1 MPFFN
6 ATGVS
11 RGEVEARMGV
21 REPVREKRQARPK
34 DDLSWPEVGE
44 LAYGYLRIPLALILV
59 EVVYWWATDPA
70 ASFETYQ
77 RAIATVWVGIS
88 NLFWPG
94 SAELAFHGPS
104 QAWTG
109 VNLFDSSFQGG
120 MERLYVSD
128 ECAGIHEIV
137 FLSVLMLLTPGVS
150 TRTRWRSIAG
160 MAVLVQL
167 LNYVRLIALYPIAT
181 NGSVEDMYAFHE
193 FILSQGFLAI
203 LIIIWLA
210 WYIALDQRGLID
222 RKVKPSLS
230 DIPQMKQFRI
240 RDSLPRLSVAIL
252 IFSAVLAV
260 WSTHE
265 VTLNDHNMELKAG
278 AEECY
283 YDTEEKMWTPEF
295 CTDDK
300 MMWEDVW
307 GKSIRGWLFA
317 GIFSLMAIVTIEPL
331 AEPCEEE

>member
-1 MPFFN
+1 MK
-6 ATGVS
+6 
-11 RGEVEARMGV
+11 GEFEAQMCGGAGV
-21 REPVREKRQARPK
+21 RANRQSRPK
-34 DDLSWPEVGE
+34 DDLSWSEVGE
-44 LAYGYLRIPLALILV
+44 MAYGYLRIPLVLVIVEAL
-59 EVVYWWATDPA
+59 YWWATDPA
-70 ASFETYQ
+70 ASFEFYQ
-77 RAIATVWVGIS
+77 RGIATVWVGIS

-109 VNLFDSSFQGG
+109 VNLYDSAFQGG

-150 TRTRWRSIAG
+150 NRTRWRSIAG
-160 MAVLVQL
+160 MALLVQL
-167 LNYVRLIALYPIAT
+167 LNYVRLISLYPIAT

-203 LIIIWLA
+203 LVLIWLA
-210 WYIALDQRGLID
+210 WYIVLDRKGMID

-230 DIPQMKQFRI
+230 DLPKISQLRI
-240 RDSLPRLSVAIL
+240 RDSLPRLSIAVL
-252 IFSAVLAV
+252 IFSAILAV
-260 WSTHE
+260 WATHE
-265 VTLNDHNMELKAG
+265 ATLDEHNMELKAG
-278 AEECY
+278 AEECH
-283 YDTEEKMWTPEF
+283 YDTEQNMWTPEY

-300 MMWEDVW
+300 RMWEDVW

-331 AEPCEEE
+331 AEPSEEE